1 MEKNVKVV
9 SAFKCK
15 YTRKFHPL
23 GEELTLPEKR
33 AIELIQLGKVEV
45 MHVVKSEPVMDQ
57 KQDAKPKA
65 KKER

>member
-15 YTRKFHPL
+15 YTRKFHPV

-33 AIELIQLGKVEV
+33 AVELIQLGKVEV
-45 MHVVKSEPVMDQ
+45 MQLIKNEPVMDE
-57 KQDAKPKA
+57 KQETKPKA

>member
-15 YTRKFHPL
+15 YTRKFHPV

-33 AIELIQLGKVEV
+33 AMELVQLGKVEV
-45 MHVVKSEPVMDQ
+45 MHVSKPEPLIDQ